1 MDGSF
6 PSRFFIPTSRNL
18 LFILKSLSLPF
29 PIEGNLASILLSI
42 SLLSKCQTSQSPF
55 IHSQNISSIQYSRK
69 MNRIPPNKCQPTHS
83 ITQNHKTKPPPLFI
97 NTNPP
102 LSPKQK
108 KTPSSKEIKSCPRRD
123 SNSRPL
129 DGTVIVFNYL
139 I

>member
-97 NTNPP
+97 NTIP
-102 LSPKQK
+102 LSHQNKKKPPHQK
-108 KTPSSKEIKSCPRRD
+108 K
-123 SNSRPL
+123 SNPVLGETRTL
-129 DGTVIVFNYL
+129 DL
-139 I
+139 WMAQ